1 MEIED
6 VQMQIQSYLCQ
17 LRVKDLEEMAKTVG
31 CSDED
36 TKEKNRKGLVRPI
49 EEQLEGTLKG
59 TKAAKMKHLEEFK
72 LQIMKYTPVC
82 PPLEVV
88 DEKTKPGLS
97 QPLLGEGKPKFE
109 VSKLRVSKL
118 RLSSSG
124 PQLPGRRSCLLQR
137 RQTHN

>member
-17 LRVKDLEEMAKTVG
+17 LGVKDLEEIAKTLG

-36 TKEKNRKGLVRPI
+36 TKEKNRKGLVRLI

-97 QPLLGEGKPKFE
+97 QPLLGEGKPKFK

-118 RLSSSG
+118 RVSSSG
-124 PQLPGRRSCLLQR
+124 P
-137 RQTHN
+137 